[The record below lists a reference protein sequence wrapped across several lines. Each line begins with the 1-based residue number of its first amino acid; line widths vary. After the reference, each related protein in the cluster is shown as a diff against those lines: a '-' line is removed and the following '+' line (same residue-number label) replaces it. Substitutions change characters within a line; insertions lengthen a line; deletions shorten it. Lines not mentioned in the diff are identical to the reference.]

1 MLTAQQKR
9 KENIVEYILY
19 LYQIEDL
26 IRAYQLNIDNIEKQ
40 LVSQYQCDEKN
51 KQEIAD
57 WYNNLIIMMEKE
69 GIRKNGHLQ
78 FLVNQINELNEFHLK
93 LMETGI
99 NKEYTGEFQSIAGL
113 ITELNLKS
121 NKVKNDLQISLDAI
135 YGFLLLKMQ
144 QKKITAET
152 TEAIKRLSAW
162 LSLLSKLF
170 KDFESGEIEF
180 E

>member
-9 KENIVEYILY
+9 KENIVEYFLY

-26 IRAYQLNIDNIEKQ
+26 IRALQLNIENIEKQ
-40 LVSQYQCDEKN
+40 LVSQYQADEKTR
-51 KQEIAD
+51 QEIAD
-57 WYNNLIIMMEKE
+57 WYKNLIVMMEKE
-69 GIRKNGHLQ
+69 GIQEKGHFQ
-78 FLVNQINELNEFHLK
+78 FLTNLINDLNEFHLK
-93 LMETGI
+93 LMEVGI
-99 NKEYTGEFQSIAGL
+99 NKEYTAEFQSIAGL
-113 ITELNLKS
+113 ITELNMKS
-121 NKVKNDLQISLDAI
+121 NIVKNDLQISLEAI

-144 QKKITAET
+144 QKEITAET

-170 KDFESGEIEF
+170 KDFESGELEF